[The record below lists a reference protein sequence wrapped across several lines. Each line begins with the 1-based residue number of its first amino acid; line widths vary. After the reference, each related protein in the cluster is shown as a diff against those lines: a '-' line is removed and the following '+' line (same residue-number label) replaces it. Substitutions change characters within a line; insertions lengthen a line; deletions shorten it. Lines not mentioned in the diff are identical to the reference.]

1 MPRKKKASPKQD
13 LRFEDA
19 VERLESIIGRMETE
33 RIPLDDL
40 LKDYEEG
47 TQLLKL
53 CRERIDNARARV
65 DKINKELDA
74 GENSLTPLD
83 EANAQMQEVEQEN
96 PEEPTPS
103 GNKPN
108 AGIQLL

>member
-19 VERLESIIGRMETE
+19 VERLENIIGRMETE

-47 TQLLKL
+47 TQLL
-53 CRERIDNARARV
+53 NY
-65 DKINKELDA
+65 A
-74 GENSLTPLD
+74 GSVLITHG
-83 EANAQMQEVEQEN
+83 QEWI
-96 PEEPTPS
+96 
-103 GNKPN
+103 K
-108 AGIQLL
+108 